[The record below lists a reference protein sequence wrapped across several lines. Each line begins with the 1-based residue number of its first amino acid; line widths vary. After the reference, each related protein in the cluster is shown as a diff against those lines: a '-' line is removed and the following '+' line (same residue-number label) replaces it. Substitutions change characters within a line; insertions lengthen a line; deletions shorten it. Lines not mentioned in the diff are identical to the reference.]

1 MSMPFDCA
9 HRAPR
14 VAAAA
19 SRTEQAE
26 AMAAVDSGSG
36 MRD

>member
-1 MSMPFDCA
+1 MRMPFDCA
-9 HRAPR
+9 HRAPL
-14 VAAAA
+14 VATAA

-26 AMAAVDSGSG
+26 AMPGVDSGSG